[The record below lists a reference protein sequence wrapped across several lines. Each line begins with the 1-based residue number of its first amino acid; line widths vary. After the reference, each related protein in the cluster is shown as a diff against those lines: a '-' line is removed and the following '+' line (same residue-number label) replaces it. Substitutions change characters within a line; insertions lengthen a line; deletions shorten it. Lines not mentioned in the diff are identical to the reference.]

1 MKICLKHQGVVDH
14 MVRQIND
21 DLIGAV
27 VTDIRIN
34 YYDSMN
40 AVMEMT
46 LVKDGIEYQLDD
58 ISTDWDSSEFVIER
72 VGVNND

>member
-1 MKICLKHQGVVDH
+1 MAAH
-14 MVRQIND
+14 IND

-27 VTDIRIN
+27 ITDIRIN

-46 LVKDGIEYQLDD
+46 IVKDGIEYQLDD
-58 ISTDWDSSEFVIER
+58 VSTDWDSSEFVIER
-72 VGVNND
+72 VE

>member
-1 MKICLKHQGVVDH
+1 
-14 MVRQIND
+14 MVAQITD

-40 AVMEMT
+40 AVIEIT

-58 ISTDWDSSEFVIER
+58 VSTDWDSSEFVIER
-72 VGVNND
+72 VE